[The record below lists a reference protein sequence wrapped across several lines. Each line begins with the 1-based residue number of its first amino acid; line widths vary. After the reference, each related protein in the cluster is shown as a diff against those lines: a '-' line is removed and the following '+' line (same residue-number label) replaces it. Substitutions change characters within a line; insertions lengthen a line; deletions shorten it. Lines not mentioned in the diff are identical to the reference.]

1 MHCHQMEGLS
11 PVDLSKVSATSI
23 LSAEHKVILQTLEVL
38 KAMAQK
44 TRREGLIPAAHAASA
59 LEILKN
65 FADRCHHGKEEDI
78 LFPALEAAAPGFG
91 PTQVMRQ
98 EHVEGRGYIRGMTDA
113 LEAKD
118 TMGFALN
125 AENYAELLEQHIGKE
140 DGILFPMAA
149 HLLSAEIDGEI
160 LEAYRKIE
168 HEDMG
173 NGTHERLLG
182 MADELAA
189 FYGVP
194 RASADPEIMALLTAV
209 CGCHV

>member
-1 MHCHQMEGLS
+1 
-11 PVDLSKVSATSI
+11 
-23 LSAEHKVILQTLEVL
+23 
-38 KAMAQK
+38 MAKK
-44 TRREGLIPAAHAASA
+44 TRSEGVIPAAHAHSA

-91 PTQVMRQ
+91 PTQVMRH
-98 EHVEGRGYIRGMTDA
+98 EHVEGRGYIKGMTDA
-113 LEAKD
+113 LAGAD
-118 TMGFALN
+118 SLGFALN

-149 HLLSAEIDGEI
+149 NLLDDETDARL

-182 MADELAA
+182 MADELAGI
-189 FYGVP
+189 YGVP
-194 RASADPEIMALLTAV
+194 RASADPKIMALLTAV